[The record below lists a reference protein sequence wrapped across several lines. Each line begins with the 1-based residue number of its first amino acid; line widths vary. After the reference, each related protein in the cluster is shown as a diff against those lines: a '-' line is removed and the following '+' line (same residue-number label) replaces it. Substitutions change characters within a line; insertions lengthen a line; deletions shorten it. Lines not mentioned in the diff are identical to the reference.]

1 MQHQWQGTPVELSR
15 VSCFGRTVGILFGR
29 PAGLYINLLDSGFL
43 ELFDVLS
50 LQSFPARDVT
60 VRNGAIDQYEV
71 YGIAVNYGKQSAS
84 KGDA

>member
-1 MQHQWQGTPVELSR
+1 MKHQWQGTPVELSR
-15 VSCFGRTVGILFGR
+15 VSCFGGPVDILLGR
-29 PAGLYINLLDSGFL
+29 FAGLYINLLDSGFL

-60 VRNGAIDQYEV
+60 VRNGAIDQHEV
-71 YGIAVNYGKQSAS
+71 YGTAVNDSKKSAS